1 MSHKNKNMNQNNRM
15 DQMTYDT
22 HKRINL
28 LVDVLEDARMSSE
41 NHDSSQEPCFMLG
54 PTHAFK
60 QDFKRLPELPEGL
73 NRNFKYLYDIIGNP
87 SVEVTLIQPTEDDY
101 AQEWTIMSLKKS
113 LEVYQEYCKEG
124 QKRVFDVAFMYM
136 GMGHINVLS
145 CDLETHNLFIHRAGG
160 SSGWDR
166 EIHFQDVIKTNPY
179 SYDQFFFL
187 PWFLKFLN
195 KD

>member
-1 MSHKNKNMNQNNRM
+1 MSRKNKNQNNHM
-15 DQMTYDT
+15 DQMLYNK

-28 LVDVLEDARMSSE
+28 LVDVLEDAGMSSE

-73 NRNFKYLYDIIGNP
+73 NHNFKYLYEIVGNP
-87 SVEVTLIQPTEDDY
+87 SVEVTLRQPTENDY
-101 AQEWTIMSLKKS
+101 AQEWTLMSLKKS
-113 LEVYQEYCKEG
+113 LDVYQEYCKEG
-124 QKRVFDVAFMYM
+124 QKRVFDLAFMYM

-145 CDLETHNLFIHRAGG
+145 CDLETHNLFVHRDGG
-160 SSGWDR
+160 SNGWDR
-166 EIHFQDVIKTNPY
+166 ELHFQDVIKKNPDT
-179 SYDQFFFL
+179 YDQFFFL
-187 PWFLKFLN
+187 PWFLKFHKKK